1 MKVIIDEKLIKRNA
15 KIGQI
20 LTITSLATL
29 GAGMFITFQRPDLL
43 GLSVGALLVGFL
55 LSQVGMYFSNR
66 WGRSPRPDEQISLAL
81 KGLDKR
87 YALYH
92 YRTPVSHLLV
102 GPAGVW
108 ALIPKHQKGTV
119 TYQKNRWK
127 QSGGG
132 FIQGYLKIFGQEGI
146 GRPDL
151 EIESDITSMG
161 KFLTKI
167 LPEDTELPKIQAA
180 LVFSNPE
187 VDLQADEA
195 PYPTLAAKKLKDLIR
210 KEAKGK
216 PISPELY
223 QKIQIAIDPSGELE
237 SEDQEEEIEI

>member
-1 MKVIIDEKLIKRNA
+1 MKVVIDDKLIKRNA

-20 LTITSLATL
+20 ITVLSLAVL
-29 GAGMFITFQRPDLL
+29 GAGMFITFQKPDLL
-43 GLSVGALLVGFL
+43 PLSIGALLVGFL
-55 LSQVGMYFSNR
+55 LSQVGIYFTNR

-92 YRTPVSHLLV
+92 YRTPASHVLV

-108 ALIPKHQKGTV
+108 VMIPKHQRGTI
-119 TYQKNRWK
+119 TYRKNRWR

-132 FIQGYLKIFGQEGI
+132 FIQNYLKIFAQEGI

-151 EIESDITSMG
+151 EIESDIDG
-161 KFLTKI
+161 LTKYLEKN
-167 LPEDTELPKIQAA
+167 LPEGTDIPNIQAA
-180 LVFSNPE
+180 LIFSHPE
-187 VDLQADEA
+187 IDIQADDA
-195 PYPTLAAKKLKDLIR
+195 PAPTLPAKKLKDMIR

-216 PISPELY
+216 PISAEIVSLVQNSINPDDE
-223 QKIQIAIDPSGELE
+223 PT
-237 SEDQEEEIEI
+237 SE